1 MAFEIVEFE
10 KLIESQYITR
20 SIQGCRR
27 ISNSGQGTKLSKIP
41 FPVNYQ
47 TCHCNSMALC

>member
-20 SIQGCRR
+20 SIRACRR
-27 ISNSGQGTKLSKIP
+27 ISNSGQGTKLKYH
-41 FPVNYQ
+41 FQ
-47 TCHCNSMALC
+47 